1 MSGSEPVWADQ
12 GQGGG
17 WWSSPSGTSIR
28 QSARRRVR
36 DAIGVRREAAR
47 SFYPRLAVVK
57 AVHNDGSRV
66 RAEEIADWVASL
78 RCGANAYVEQIALGN
93 WGVVVLR
100 QEQSDALWVLTDQHL
115 VFDRRRQPGSCPVGG
130 GASSPLAV
138 FSDDEFRA
146 CYEAGGAPGRVREC
160 PIYEERESAS

>member
-12 GQGGG
+12 SQGGD
-17 WWSSPSGTSIR
+17 WWSSPSGTSTR
-28 QSARRRVR
+28 HSARRRAR
-36 DAIGVRREAAR
+36 DAVGIHREAAQP
-47 SFYPRLAVVK
+47 FYPRLAVVK
-57 AVHNDGSRV
+57 AAHNDGSRP
-66 RAEEIADWVASL
+66 RAEAIADWVTTL
-78 RCGANAYVEQIALGN
+78 NCGATAYVEQIALGN

-115 VFDRRRQPGSCPVGG
+115 VFDRRRQPGFCPIGSG
-130 GASSPLAV
+130 MSSPLAV

-146 CYEAGGAPGRVREC
+146 CYEAGGTPRRVREC